1 MASIIKIHSST
12 LAGAYPTTSTAVGE
26 LAVNIPDKKL
36 FCGDGAVLTELFSK
50 TTTLD
55 LSTDWVTGTTH
66 TLTDVRVLNPAEME
80 VFFNGIRL
88 VYKGS
93 GPGVHQ
99 FSQAFA
105 DSNTTITLGLSKVS
119 ADTLVVK
126 YVEDTDT
133 A

>member
-12 LAGAYPTTSTAVGE
+12 LAGARPTTSTAVGE

-36 FCGDGAVLTELFSK
+36 FCGIGDSALTELFSK

-66 TLTDVRVLNPAEME
+66 TLTGVRVLNPAEME

-93 GPGVHQ
+93 SPGVHQ

-105 DSNTTITLGLSKVS
+105 SSNTTITLGLSKVS

-126 YVEDTDT
+126 YVEDT

>member
-12 LAGAYPTTSTAVGE
+12 LAGARPTTSTAVGE

-36 FCGDGAVLTELFSK
+36 FCGDGTVLTELFSK

-55 LSTDWVTGTTH
+55 LSSNTGTTH
-66 TLTDVRVLNPAEME
+66 TISGVRVLNPTEME

-88 VYKGS
+88 VYVGS
-93 GPGVHQ
+93 SPGLHQ
-99 FSQAFA
+99 FSQVFLGS
-105 DSNTTITLGLSKVS
+105 DTTITLGLSKVS

-126 YVEDTDT
+126 YVEDT